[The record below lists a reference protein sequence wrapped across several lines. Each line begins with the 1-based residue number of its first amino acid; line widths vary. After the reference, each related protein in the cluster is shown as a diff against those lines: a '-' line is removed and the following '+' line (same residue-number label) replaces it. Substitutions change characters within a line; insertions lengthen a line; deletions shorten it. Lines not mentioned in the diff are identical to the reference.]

1 MKRSMRQN
9 LPPTLNEKP
18 ETLRMWHTNMRTEP
32 RVHYRTSYV
41 PTNQLVHLS
50 DHNMRSPAAVKALD
64 A

>member
-1 MKRSMRQN
+1 MRQN

-41 PTNQLVHLS
+41 PTNLFTEHQL
-50 DHNMRSPAAVKALD
+50 DHHHATTIRENNTK
-64 A
+64 